1 MVCYLEN
8 DDKENS
14 NHMFSTDAVISLNSL
29 CPAFESTDTASLDTE
44 RELYFTSKH
53 QKKLMT
59 IFTKYC
65 SIMHKSMKNKC
76 MPLLPC
82 SIARNET
89 LKVLS
94 LVLFKVSISFHK
106 RKENSII
113 TVIGI
118 II

>member
-29 CPAFESTDTASLDTE
+29 CPTLVESTDTASLDTE

-65 SIMHKSMKNKC
+65 RIIHTSMTNKC

-82 SIARNET
+82 SIVEV
-89 LKVLS
+89 KPSKSFGPIQS
-94 LVLFKVSISFHK
+94 LHFFP
-106 RKENSII
+106 
-113 TVIGI
+113 
-118 II
+118 